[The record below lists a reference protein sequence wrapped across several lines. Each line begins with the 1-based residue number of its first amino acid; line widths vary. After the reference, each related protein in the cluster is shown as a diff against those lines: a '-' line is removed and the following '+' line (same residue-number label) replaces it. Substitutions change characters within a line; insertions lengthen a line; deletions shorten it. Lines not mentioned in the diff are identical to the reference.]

1 MLIKLNIPVLFARIF
16 HLKHNTAMSNYCCCR
31 LTTLTIICINAPSTR
46 SIRKISIGQQI
57 LSGFLRLDLRCLY
70 LFQHNVIYTDSVL
83 LCDLFSTDCTHG
95 NIKDRFRICILFHLK
110 LFRDRLI
117 FVGQIYGFLAVW
129 SPVLISI
136 CILMGASISLQRI
149 RHFTVDRRFHFQG
162 ESIPLS
168 PFEFYPCLL

>member
-1 MLIKLNIPVLFARIF
+1 M
-16 HLKHNTAMSNYCCCR
+16 KHNTAMSNYCCC
-31 LTTLTIICINAPSTR
+31 LLISICINAPSIR

-70 LFQHNVIYTDSVL
+70 LFQHNVIHTDSVL

-95 NIKDRFRICILFHLK
+95 NIKDRFQICILFHLK

-117 FVGQIYGFLAVW
+117 FAGQIYGFLAVW

-168 PFEFYPCLL
+168 LFEFYPCLL